1 MLSDTVGFISDLPAG
16 LVKAFSS
23 TLEEAL
29 SADALIIVADA
40 SHPDAAGCFRNTKE
54 TLESLNAYHKAKILV
69 INKTDSIYDDISYS
83 YLKSQDFIIVEASM
97 KEGIGRKELLDAM
110 CKATDEAY
118 EDIEVTESASSDIIS
133 RLSADASIRT
143 IEYSDD
149 TVTVKARIRKTISPK
164 YTGKPLPSS
173 PGWK

>member
-1 MLSDTVGFISDLPAG
+1 
-16 LVKAFSS
+16 
-23 TLEEAL
+23 
-29 SADALIIVADA
+29 
-40 SHPDAAGCFRNTKE
+40 
-54 TLESLNAYHKAKILV
+54 
-69 INKTDSIYDDISYS
+69 
-83 YLKSQDFIIVEASM
+83 
-97 KEGIGRKELLDAM
+97 M

-149 TVTVKARIRKTISPK
+149 TVTVKARIRKNISPK
-164 YTGKPLPSS
+164 YTGKPQPSS